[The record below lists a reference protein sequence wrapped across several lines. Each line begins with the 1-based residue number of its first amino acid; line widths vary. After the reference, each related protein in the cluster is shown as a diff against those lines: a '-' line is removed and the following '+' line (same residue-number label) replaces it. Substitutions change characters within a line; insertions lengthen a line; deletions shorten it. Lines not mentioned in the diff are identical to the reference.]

1 MTGVQRDRG
10 GAVRVGGL
18 CGGCMR
24 GRRASN
30 HAADAPLSARL
41 AAVGSA

>member
-1 MTGVQRDRG
+1 MKRRVEVASDGRTKGLRVAG
-10 GAVRVGGL
+10 GG
-18 CGGCMR
+18 
-24 GRRASN
+24 RASN